1 MPLAWTLA
9 PPPPPPPLPRWEM
22 LSEPALPIR
31 AEPPGPVLQPLT
43 AEQVEAVA
51 ANTPLIAS
59 DYLPLLRLSPAVP
72 TANMPLPEEWRLRL
86 ETLSPFESATGT
98 GNQNYAINLDV
109 GISEILSLSG
119 FVTRADDPLNATL
132 KDFDIQPANFWES
145 YGVAARW
152 RLLNNDNLSFA
163 LNSSLETWK
172 VGSGGRDTFATQGGS
187 NESPN
192 IFNDSGK
199 RVTTTNLVGSLSFP
213 LSWKATRDLQLTFAS
228 GVSWLPATQ
237 GSGQGGSGTFY
248 GTNAFVSGGASWQP
262 TPLLDLIATAALP
275 LGPGNNNFDT
285 NLKFS
290 RVPILAAGL
299 NLNLN
304 PRFALNGL
312 LTNGF
317 GATPATSLLTL
328 PSDNGLGYSASFVLT
343 PDAPDTPQIPL
354 TAFQRSLAKGGL
366 SVNTALVPPDGESDL
381 WISADS
387 SGTVDAFWGY
397 SFSNIF
403 QFDLSLSLPNNVPQ
417 DTPQTRSFAE
427 DGSQNFRGGGKL
439 VFLSPLRGAPFWA
452 ATHITFGRSIK
463 SDKSSAPG
471 YLMAELMST
480 WQANSKLAFNFNPKI
495 AQAGVGN
502 LWGSG
507 VSANIKLAPR
517 WELVP
522 ETNIVAN
529 NISQSNGTLAL
540 RWTASD
546 ALTIDVYGTTTA
558 SMIDIGTLTTAE
570 SVRIGG
576 RLTYSF

>member
-1 MPLAWTLA
+1 MPLAWALA
-9 PPPPPPPLPRWEM
+9 PPPPPPPLPRWEL
-22 LSEPALPIR
+22 LSKPALPVR

-43 AEQVEAVA
+43 AEQMEAVV
-51 ANTPLIAS
+51 NSIPLKAS

-72 TANMPLPEEWRLRL
+72 TANMPQPEEWRLRL
-86 ETLSPFESATGT
+86 ETLSPFESATGI
-98 GNQNYAINLDV
+98 GNQNYALNLDI
-109 GISEILSLSG
+109 GISENFSLSG
-119 FVTRADDPLNATL
+119 FVSRADDPLNATL
-132 KDFDIQPANFWES
+132 KDFEIQPANFWES

-152 RLLNNDNLSFA
+152 RLLNNEKLSLA
-163 LNSSLETWK
+163 LNTSVETWK
-172 VGSGGRDTFATQGGS
+172 VGSGGSDTFATQGGD

-192 IFNDSGK
+192 IFNDSGQ

-213 LSWKATRDLQLTFAS
+213 LSWKATQDLQLTFAP

-237 GSGQGGSGTFY
+237 GVGQGGSGTFY

-262 TPLLDLIATAALP
+262 IPELGLIATAALP

-285 NLKFS
+285 KLNFS

-299 NLNLN
+299 NLNFN

-317 GATPATSLLTL
+317 GATPSTSLLTL
-328 PSDNGLGYSASFVLT
+328 PSDNRLGYSASFVLT

-387 SGTVDAFWGY
+387 SGTLDAFWGY

-403 QFDLSLSLPNNVPQ
+403 QFDLSVSLPNNVPQ
-417 DTPQTRSFAE
+417 GTPQTRSYAE

-439 VFLSPLRGAPFWA
+439 VFLSPLRGAPIWA

-463 SDKSSAPG
+463 RDDNAPG

-502 LWGSG
+502 LWGFG
-507 VSANIKLAPR
+507 ISANVKLAPR

-522 ETNIVAN
+522 EANIVAN
-529 NISQSNGTLAL
+529 NSSQSNGTLAL
-540 RWTASD
+540 RWTATD
-546 ALTIDVYGTTTA
+546 ALTVDVYGTTAA
-558 SMIDIGTLTTAE
+558 SMIDIGTLT
-570 SVRIGG
+570 SSDSLRVGG